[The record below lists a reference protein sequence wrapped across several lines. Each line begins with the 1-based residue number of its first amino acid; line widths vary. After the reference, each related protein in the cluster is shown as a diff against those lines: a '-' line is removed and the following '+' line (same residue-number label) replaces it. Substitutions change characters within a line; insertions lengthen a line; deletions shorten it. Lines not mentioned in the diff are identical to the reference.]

1 MKKLAILLSLLI
13 VFSCEDKDGDK
24 DDCSSLMAKAD
35 EAMNTFETKEDN
47 DTATKADCDAAVA
60 AMKAAVDCLPAGP
73 EKTERRP
80 VPTGR
85 RRPCCHGWS
94 RMPGQAPS

>member
-13 VFSCEDKDGDK
+13 VFACEDKDDG
-24 DDCSSLMAKAD
+24 DDCASLMAKAD

-60 AMKAAVDCLPAGP
+60 AMKAAVDCLPAGS
-73 EKTERRP
+73 EKTET
-80 VPTGR
+80 VTMLSLMEQM
-85 RRPCCHGWS
+85 CSAWS
-94 RMPGQAPS
+94 EVNTSPSY

>member
-35 EAMNTFETKEDN
+35 EAMNTLETKKEN
-47 DTATKADCDAAVA
+47 ITATKADCDAAVA

-73 EKTERRP
+73 EKTET
-80 VPTGR
+80 VTMLSLMEQM
-85 RRPCCHGWS
+85 CSAWS
-94 RMPGQAPS
+94 EVNTSSSY

>member
-47 DTATKADCDAAVA
+47 DTVTKADCDAAVE
-60 AMKAAVDCLPAGP
+60 AMEAAVDCLPAGP
-73 EKTERRP
+73 DKTELLQML
-80 VPTGR
+80 PTAKAL
-85 RRPCCHGWS
+85 CS
-94 RMPGQAPS
+94 LMS

>member
-13 VFSCEDKDGDK
+13 VFSCEDKDDG
-24 DDCSSLMAKAD
+24 DDCASLMAKAD

-73 EKTERRP
+73 EKTET
-80 VPTGR
+80 VTMLSLMEQM
-85 RRPCCHGWS
+85 CSAWS
-94 RMPGQAPS
+94 EVNTSPSY

>member
-13 VFSCEDKDGDK
+13 VFACEDKDDG
-24 DDCSSLMAKAD
+24 DDCASLMAKAD

-73 EKTERRP
+73 EKTET
-80 VPTGR
+80 VTMLSLMEQM
-85 RRPCCHGWS
+85 CSAWS
-94 RMPGQAPS
+94 EVNTSPSY